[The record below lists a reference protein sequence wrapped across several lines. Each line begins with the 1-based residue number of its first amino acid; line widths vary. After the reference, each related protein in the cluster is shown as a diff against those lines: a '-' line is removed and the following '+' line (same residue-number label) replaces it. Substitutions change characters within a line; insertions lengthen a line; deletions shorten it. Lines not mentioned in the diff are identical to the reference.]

1 MANSQLPAEC
11 PLFVTQ
17 GLLYHAKIRSS
28 TVDARPKC
36 DHSTKTIAAM
46 DRQDAMPRHTRRD
59 IFALT
64 GRLLFGALGAS
75 TLWSLDAPAAGA
87 EAGSA
92 QTVHGMAMHGHPLL
106 PPGFPHLPFVNPD
119 APKGG
124 GITFSAFGTF
134 DSLNPLIVRGVA
146 PIEIVGLVYES
157 LLARNGDEPF
167 TLYGLVAE
175 SLRVPEDRSWIVF
188 NINPKARFSDGH
200 SVTAEDVVFSWEL
213 LRKQGRP
220 YMRSYYGKVKSATV
234 LSPQA
239 VRFDFGSGVDR
250 EIPMI
255 LGLMPVLPKH
265 LIDAATFNE
274 PSLAVPIGSGPY
286 TITAVD
292 PGNAFTF
299 QRNPDY
305 WGRDLPIRRG
315 FHNAETLRYLFFRD
329 STAQF
334 EALKSGKVDIL
345 TESDP
350 GRWVAGYNFPAVTE
364 GRIIKLAFPSRL
376 PAGMTGL
383 VFNTRREKFSDQRV
397 RQAITLAFDSQR
409 INKQFFHDRYVRSE
423 SYFARSSLAS
433 TGKPASP
440 LERKLLAPFP
450 DAVWPEIMAGTWHVP
465 ESTLAD
471 GNRANLR
478 RAYDLLSAAG
488 YTITDGRLVHP
499 KHGQLAIEFL
509 VLTRSQARICVS
521 FAESLRRLGIEV
533 NVRQLEDSQ
542 YWARIGTFEF
552 DMIQWTYPAS
562 LSPGNEQ
569 IHRWTSKYA
578 DVERSLNFAGVKNP
592 AVDAMIEALLSM
604 KTREDFVDAVRALD
618 RVLLSGNY
626 VVPLF
631 HLPEIW
637 IAASSRLD
645 HPKTHPLFGT
655 DVNTWWIKP
664 GE

>member
-1 MANSQLPAEC
+1 MTRQN
-11 PLFVTQ
+11 
-17 GLLYHAKIRSS
+17 AK
-28 TVDARPKC
+28 
-36 DHSTKTIAAM
+36 
-46 DRQDAMPRHTRRD
+46 PRHTRRD
-59 IFALT
+59 IFTLS
-64 GRLLFGALGAS
+64 GKLVFGALGVS
-75 TLWSLDAPAAGA
+75 TLWPLDAPAAGA
-87 EAGSA
+87 EAGSGR
-92 QTVHGMAMHGHPLL
+92 TVHGIAMHGEPLL
-106 PPGFPHLPFVNPD
+106 PPGFSHLPFVNPD

-124 GITFSAFGTF
+124 SLTFSSFGTF

-188 NINPKARFSDGH
+188 NINPKARFSDGR

-220 YMRSYYGKVKSATV
+220 YMRSYYNKVRAATV
-234 LSPQA
+234 LGPRSL
-239 VRFDFGSGVDR
+239 RFDFGSGVDR

-265 LIDAATFNE
+265 LIDVAAFNE
-274 PSLAVPIGSGPY
+274 PSLAIPVGSGPY
-286 TITAVD
+286 TVTAVD

-299 QRNPDY
+299 RRNPDY

-315 FHNAETLRYLFFRD
+315 FHNVETLKYLFFRD

-334 EALKSGKVDIL
+334 EALKAGKVDIL
-345 TESDP
+345 TEKDP
-350 GRWVAGYNFPAVTE
+350 GRWVAGYNFPAVKE
-364 GRIIKLAFPSRL
+364 GRVVKLTFPSRL

-383 VFNTRREKFSDQRV
+383 VFNTRRKKFRDQRV

-409 INKQFFHDRYVRSE
+409 INKQFFHDRYQRSE

-433 TGKPASP
+433 TGKPASA

-450 DAVWPEIMAGTWHVP
+450 DSVRPEIMAGTWHVP

-471 GNRANLR
+471 GNRTNLR
-478 RAYDLLSAAG
+478 RAYDLLRAAG
-488 YTITDGRLVHP
+488 YTITDGRLIHP
-499 KHGQLAIEFL
+499 KYGPFTIEFL

-542 YWARIGTFEF
+542 YWARLGTFDF

-592 AVDAMIEALLSM
+592 AVDAMIKALLSM
-604 KTREDFVDAVRALD
+604 KTREEFVDAVRALD

-626 VVPLF
+626 LVPLF

-645 HPKTHPLFGT
+645 YPKTHPLFGT

-664 GE
+664 G